1 MDFKKTEI
9 KTMEDLFREEVM
21 YESYVRS
28 LTDDFSVVDMVNS
41 MKEDT
46 SNG

>member
-1 MDFKKTEI
+1 MDFNKTEI

-46 SNG
+46 NNG